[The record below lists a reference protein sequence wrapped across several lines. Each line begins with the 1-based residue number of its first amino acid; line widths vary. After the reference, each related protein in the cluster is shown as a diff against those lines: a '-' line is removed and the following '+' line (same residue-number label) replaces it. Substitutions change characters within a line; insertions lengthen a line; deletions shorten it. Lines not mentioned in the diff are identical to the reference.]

1 MLYTFGDES
10 GSRFGAYWTEEDT
23 VGFRFGKWNENV
35 DMNSSNY
42 QELQNLVETLKDL
55 GSNKEI
61 DGREV
66 FLCTNNMV
74 SESIAAAGSSR
85 EETLY
90 DLVCMRYRCKVRYID
105 VNVMR
110 MIGQGT
116 NGISRGIFYKGVM
129 NVKTMLF
136 FLPLGGSVLKISDPL
151 VSWIDLWASEI

>member
-1 MLYTFGDES
+1 M
-10 GSRFGAYWTEEDT
+10 
-23 VGFRFGKWNENV
+23 

-90 DLVCMRYRCKVRYID
+90 DLVCMRYRCKVRYIN
-105 VNVMR
+105 VNVTR
-110 MIGQGT
+110 IIGQGT

-129 NVKTMLF
+129 NVKTMLL
-136 FLPLGGSVLKISDPL
+136 FLPLGESMLKILEPL
-151 VSWIDLWASEI
+151 GRWIEPWDSEI